1 MPGHMTG
8 RSALAGKSK
17 RKSARKPGSRRKRAK
32 LSAGAEGPGFIR
44 IRGAAE
50 HNLRHIDVDIPRDKM
65 VVITG
70 VSGSGKSSLAFDTIY
85 AEGQR
90 RYVESLSAYAR
101 QFLEQMPKPDV
112 ERIEGLTPTIAIEQ
126 RSASSNPRSTVAT
139 TTEIYDYMRLL
150 WARVGK
156 PHCPKCGRPITSQSA
171 EEIVDRILALPEGTR
186 VQVLAVL
193 VRGRKGAHK
202 DVIASAKREGFVR
215 LRLDG
220 RIIDARD
227 AGALDGK
234 RKHEIE
240 AVVDR
245 LAVSGAGRSRLT
257 DSVETALKLGEGL
270 LIATHETEPGSGEW
284 EDTLYSELYA
294 CPVCDV
300 SFEELAPR
308 MFSFNSP
315 YGACESCG
323 GLGTKMELDPD
334 LIVPDRSR
342 SLRDGA
348 IEAWRRGGRRFNIF
362 YHRVI
367 DNFCRDFGCS
377 PFTPF
382 EQLSEEVREIMLWGT
397 DSDEAKKFGA
407 EFEGVVPSLERRFET
422 SDSDFVKRRIH
433 EYMSALPC
441 PACKGARLRP
451 ESLAVI
457 VGGESVVQVTR
468 RTIGLALE
476 FFEGLRLTKR
486 NSEIARPILK
496 EIRERLSFLV
506 DVGLS
511 YLSLDRASGTLAG
524 GEAQRLRLASQ
535 VGSRLV
541 GVTYVLDE
549 PTIGLHARDNGKLI
563 STLSALRDLGNTV
576 IVVEHDEE
584 MVRAADYVLDLG
596 PGAGTHGGRLVAEG
610 TPEEIEANEDSLTGA
625 YLSRAVEIRTP
636 PERRPI
642 HLGRVL
648 TVRGAR
654 ENNLKKIDV
663 EFPLGVFTCV
673 TGVSGSGKSTL
684 VTETLYNGLARIM
697 HRARAK
703 PGAHLRILGTEQIDK
718 AIEID
723 QSPIGKTP
731 RSNPATYTGVFDEI
745 RKLFSRLPEAEIR
758 GYAPGRFSFNVK
770 GGRCEAC
777 EGQGTTLIE
786 MHFLPDVYVR
796 CDVCRGRRYNRETLE
811 IRYRGKNIA
820 DVLDMSVGEALLFFR
835 NIPRIRSGLQTV
847 SDVGLGYMALGQ
859 SSTTLSGG
867 EAQRVKLSSEL
878 SKRETG
884 RTLYVLDE
892 PTTGLHFADISK
904 LLDVLVRLVEKG
916 NSVIVI
922 EHNLDVMKTADW
934 IIDLGPEG
942 GDAGGRVVA
951 TGTPEQIALAPES
964 HTGLFLARTLGLDA
978 ERTKAA
984 RAAARK
990 AAAAAKPKAAS
1001 RRKSARKSARKSPRK
1016 SARSSSAKSTRKNPK
1031 K

>member
-1 MPGHMTG
+1 LSDADGH
-8 RSALAGKSK
+8 
-17 RKSARKPGSRRKRAK
+17 
-32 LSAGAEGPGFIR
+32 IR

-50 HNLRHIDVDIPRDKM
+50 HNLRHVDVDIPRDKM

-112 ERIEGLTPTIAIEQ
+112 ERIDGLTPTIAIEQ
-126 RSASSNPRSTVAT
+126 RSASANPRSTVAT

-150 WARVGK
+150 WSRVGK

-171 EEIVDRILALPEGTR
+171 EEIVDRILACPEGTR

-215 LRLDG
+215 LRIDG
-220 RIIDARD
+220 QVVDAREI
-227 AGALDGK
+227 AALNGK

-245 LAVSGAGRSRLT
+245 LVVSPSVRSRLT

-270 LIATHETEPGSGEW
+270 LIASRETDREAGEW

-315 YGACESCG
+315 YGACEACG

-367 DNFCRDFGCS
+367 DTFCRDFGCS

-382 EQLSEEVREIMLWGT
+382 EELPEEIREIMLWGT
-397 DSDEAKKFGA
+397 DDEEAKTYGA

-451 ESLAVI
+451 ESLAVL
-457 VGGESVVQVTR
+457 VGEKSVIEVTQL
-468 RTIGLALE
+468 TIEAALE
-476 FFEGLRLTKR
+476 FFERLRLTKR
-486 NSEIARPILK
+486 NSQIAQPILK
-496 EIRERLSFLV
+496 EIRERLRFLV

-563 STLSALRDLGNTV
+563 STLTALRDLGNTV

-584 MVRAADYVLDLG
+584 MIRAADHVLDLG
-596 PGAGTHGGRLVAEG
+596 PGAGRRGGRLVAEG
-610 TPEEIEANEDSLTGA
+610 KPDEIERNEDSLTGA
-625 YLSRAVEIRTP
+625 YLSRAVEIKTP
-636 PERRPI
+636 PERRPV
-642 HLGRVL
+642 HHGRVL
-648 TVRGAR
+648 TVKGAR

-663 EFPLGVFTCV
+663 DFPLGVFTCV

-697 HRARAK
+697 HRSRAK

-718 AIEID
+718 VIEID

-745 RKLFSRLPEAEIR
+745 RKLFARLPEADIR

-811 IRYRGKNIA
+811 IKYRGRSIA

-835 NIPRIRSGLQTV
+835 NIPRLRAGLETLSQ
-847 SDVGLGYMALGQ
+847 VGLGYMTLGQ

-878 SKRETG
+878 SKRDTG

-922 EHNLDVMKTADW
+922 EHNLDVIKTADW
-934 IIDLGPEG
+934 IVDLGPEG

-951 TGTPEQIALAPES
+951 QGTPEEVTLVPES
-964 HTGLFLARTLGLDA
+964 YTGRHLARVLGLEA
-978 ERTKAA
+978 ERERAA
-984 RAAARK
+984 REAKARR
-990 AAAAAKPKAAS
+990 AS
-1001 RRKSARKSARKSPRK
+1001 RRKSARASKRGKSSR
-1016 SARSSSAKSTRKNPK
+1016 KSTRKKPRSSARKKPK

>member
-1 MPGHMTG
+1 M
-8 RSALAGKSK
+8 
-17 RKSARKPGSRRKRAK
+17 
-32 LSAGAEGPGFIR
+32 R

-50 HNLRHIDVDIPRDKM
+50 HNLRHIDVDIPRDRM

-126 RSASSNPRSTVAT
+126 RSASANPRSTVAT

-150 WARVGK
+150 WARVGE

-171 EEIVDRILALPEGTR
+171 EEIVDRILASPEGAR

-215 LRLDG
+215 LRIDKQVV
-220 RIIDARD
+220 DAREVS
-227 AGALDGK
+227 ALDRK

-245 LAVSGAGRSRLT
+245 LAVSPSIRSRLT

-270 LIATHETEPGSGEW
+270 LIATRETEPGSGEW

-315 YGACESCG
+315 YGACEACG
-323 GLGTKMELDPD
+323 GLGTRMELDPD
-334 LIVPDRSR
+334 LIVPDSSR

-382 EQLSEEVREIMLWGT
+382 DKLSEEVREIMLWGT
-397 DSDEAKKFGA
+397 DEDEAERYGA

-451 ESLAVI
+451 ESLAVL
-457 VGGESVVQVTR
+457 VGGESAIQVTGH
-468 RTIGLALE
+468 TIGAALE

-486 NSEIARPILK
+486 NAEIARPILK
-496 EIRERLSFLV
+496 EIRERLRFLV
-506 DVGLS
+506 DVGLA

-563 STLSALRDLGNTV
+563 STLTALRDLGNTV

-584 MVRAADYVLDLG
+584 MIRAADHVLDLG
-596 PGAGTHGGRLVAEG
+596 PGAGAHGGRLVAEG
-610 TPEEIEANEDSLTGA
+610 SPDEIERNKDSLTGA

-636 PERRPI
+636 PERRPV

-648 TVRGAR
+648 TVKGAR

-663 EFPLGVFTCV
+663 DFPLGVFTCV

-703 PGAHLRILGTEQIDK
+703 PGAHLRILGSGQIDK

-745 RKLFSRLPEAEIR
+745 RKLFARLPEAEIR

-820 DVLDMSVGEALLFFR
+820 DVLDMSVGEAFLFFR
-835 NIPRIRSGLQTV
+835 NIPRIRAGLQTL

-904 LLDVLVRLVEKG
+904 LLDVLVRLIEKG
-916 NSVIVI
+916 NTVIVI
-922 EHNLDVMKTADW
+922 EHNLDVIKTADW
-934 IIDLGPEG
+934 IVDLGPEG

-951 TGTPEQIALAPES
+951 TGTPEQVALVPES
-964 HTGLFLARTLGLDA
+964 YTGRFLARTLGLEA
-978 ERTKAA
+978 ARGKAA
-984 RAAARK
+984 RMTASRPAP
-990 AAAAAKPKAAS
+990 KPRAAS
-1001 RRKSARKSARKSPRK
+1001 RRGSARGKSARRTARAPASKSARKKQGK
-1016 SARSSSAKSTRKNPK
+1016 
-1031 K
+1031 